1 MNFLLPANALSL
13 NGDSFYHIVE
23 EYCGKKVLELLS
35 FQLIDSSMNLI
46 EIDDVFP
53 ILQFESDRTVPLKEI
68 LGISVKSKQ
77 DNYSFFI
84 MPGIRLKLEKFIR
97 SLRSLIPSI
106 DSSSSSS
113 SSSTTNA
120 LTISSELVQQY
131 SFLVD
136 LVYSLESNLLTNF
149 SLDFLSNMIS
159 NATRSKSSFRYEQPI
174 KDFATSMFILGGRC
188 VYEFFRLNIPGSIPS
203 LTSLRLIRTSS
214 KCNFIEGEF
223 QYDRLKD
230 YVDWS
235 QYKYVF
241 CGEDS
246 TSVVPKISYNTR
258 SNYFVGFTLPLKNG
272 FPCTRYF
279 STNSLGELE
288 TWYEQIDKSSLINI
302 HVIQPT
308 CPIGQVPPPP
318 FLLTAYGTNSVFTGE
333 DVLAR
338 WSRIF
343 DSCMTQKIRVLGF
356 SADCDPK
363 QLKVMRES
371 MGFFSRQPTDFEDH
385 PNCFKI
391 SLLKVSK
398 SVVFKTKPMNLYM
411 QRNVKTITKF
421 LVL

>member
-174 KDFATSMFILGGRC
+174 KDFATSMFIRGGRC
-188 VYEFFRLNIPGSIPS
+188 
-203 LTSLRLIRTSS
+203 S